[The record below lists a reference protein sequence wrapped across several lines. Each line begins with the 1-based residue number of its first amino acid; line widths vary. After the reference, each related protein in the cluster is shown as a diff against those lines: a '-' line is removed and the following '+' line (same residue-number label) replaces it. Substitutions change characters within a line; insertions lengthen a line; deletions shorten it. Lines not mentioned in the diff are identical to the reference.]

1 MNNYSFESDS
11 KFNVTAAI
19 LLLAT
24 FSVVGLWIVISG
36 LTKDI
41 GTITSITGA
50 FRMWG
55 LWLVIFAILLISPVA
70 RIIVYYAQCIKE
82 KQWADDTK
90 GVELT
95 SLGVVIGVLLVGI
108 GIPKI
113 IHAVGGW
120 SGVSIFSEAT
130 YQPLIISTIVVV
142 AIWFGLFVT
151 GLILS
156 IIADAKYIK
165 SQKKIVEQIEKP
177 TEATE
182 NELS

>member
-1 MNNYSFESDS
+1 MNKSFESDS
-11 KFNVTAAI
+11 KFNVTSAI

-24 FSVVGLWIVISG
+24 FSVISIWIVICG
-36 LTKDI
+36 LTEDI

-55 LWLVIFAILLISPVA
+55 LWLVIFAILLLSPTI
-70 RIIVYYAQCIKE
+70 RILLYYAQCIKE

-108 GIPKI
+108 CIPKI
-113 IHAVGGW
+113 IAAVGGW
-120 SGVSIFSEAT
+120 SGISLFAEAT
-130 YQPLIISTIVVV
+130 YQPLIVSTIIIVLV
-142 AIWFGLFVT
+142 WFGMFVT

-156 IIADAKYIK
+156 IISDTRYFKNRK
-165 SQKKIVEQIEKP
+165 RMEEQLEKQRI
-177 TEATE
+177 
-182 NELS
+182 